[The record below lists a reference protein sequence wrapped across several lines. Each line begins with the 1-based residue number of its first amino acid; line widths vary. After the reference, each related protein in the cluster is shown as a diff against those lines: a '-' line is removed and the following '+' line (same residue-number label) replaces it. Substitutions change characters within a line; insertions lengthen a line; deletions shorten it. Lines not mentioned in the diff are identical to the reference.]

1 MLRVILVEPEGEY
14 NVGFVARLCKN
25 FEVDQLYVVN
35 PRCDLNK
42 AMEFSAKGRDF
53 MERVTV
59 TSTLQE
65 ALRDL
70 DLKIST
76 SSIADSKGD
85 MLRKS
90 MPPWEIVKLMENRRT
105 GLVFGRESVG
115 LTREEIMMT
124 DIMVHIPANR
134 DYPVLNLSHAVGI
147 ILYEI
152 WKSTHLRPGEAGPAP
167 SQETI
172 TLVEKYVKTL
182 YDTVKRSDGDDAMY
196 IATKRSLL
204 RGIRDEEEGR
214 AVVRFL
220 RKVYM
225 RMIHG
230 NE

>member
-1 MLRVILVEPEGEY
+1 MEPEGEY

-25 FEVDQLYVVN
+25 FEVDQLYIVN

-42 AMEFSAKGRDF
+42 ALEFSAKGRDF
-53 MERVTV
+53 MEKVVV
-59 TSTLQE
+59 TSTLEE

-90 MPPWEIVKLMENRRT
+90 MPPWEIVKLMENRKT

-115 LTREEIMMT
+115 LTREEILMT

-134 DYPVLNLSHAVGI
+134 SYPVLNLSHAVGI
-147 ILYEI
+147 VLYEI
-152 WKSTHLRPGEAGPAP
+152 WKSTHLRGGETGPAP
-167 SQETI
+167 SQETLS
-172 TLVEKYVKTL
+172 LVDKYVKTL
-182 YDTVKRSDGDDAMY
+182 YDAIKRSNGDEAMY

-225 RMIHG
+225 RMIHS